1 MTTEEFQDPLKTVTE
16 DKFEGCL
23 LGLSLG
29 DALGAPF
36 EGGPIERFLWKF
48 IGTNREGEMR
58 WTDDTQ
64 MSIDVAESL
73 VTNHSINANDLAN
86 RFAQSYQWNRGYG
99 PGAAKLLKRIARGQD
114 WQLANKS
121 VHPTGSFGN
130 GGAMRAPVLALF
142 LIAKPN
148 TLANAVTQATS
159 ITHAHPLGIE
169 GALLVAKATACS
181 LQEEAPMEILKSLA
195 GVAEH
200 APFSERIE
208 VASGWLC
215 SGILPAPKRVASQL
229 GNGMTATESCI
240 TAVFVA
246 LSFFEQSFEAMQN
259 FIAKCGGDVDTIGAM
274 AGAIW
279 GAKHGKAKLPTLL
292 IQKLEQNGRISMLA
306 RALYANSI
314 IA

>member
-1 MTTEEFQDPLKTVTE
+1 MNAMTE

-36 EGGPIERFLWKF
+36 EGGPIERFLWKL
-48 IGTNREGEMR
+48 IGTNSKGEMR

-73 VTNHSINANDLAN
+73 VANHSINANDLSK
-86 RFAQSYQWNRGYG
+86 RFARSYRWNRGYG
-99 PGAAKLLKRIARGQD
+99 PGAAKLLKRIANGQD

-121 VHPTGSFGN
+121 VYPTGSFGN
-130 GGAMRAPVLALF
+130 GGAMRSPVLALF
-142 LIAKPN
+142 FIEQPN
-148 TLANAVTQATS
+148 RLANAVTLATS

-169 GALLVAKATACS
+169 GALLVAKATEFS
-181 LQEEAPMEILKSLA
+181 LHENNPVEILKSLA
-195 GVAEH
+195 GIAEQV
-200 APFSERIE
+200 PFSKRIE
-208 VASGWLC
+208 IASAWVCAGVLPEPKKVAT
-215 SGILPAPKRVASQL
+215 QL
-229 GNGMTATESCI
+229 GNGITATESCI
-240 TAVFVA
+240 TAIFVA

-279 GAKHGKAKLPTLL
+279 GAKHGKAKLPAPL
-292 IQKLEQNGRISMLA
+292 IQKLEQHDRISLLA
-306 RALYANSI
+306 RALYENI
-314 IA
+314 LKE